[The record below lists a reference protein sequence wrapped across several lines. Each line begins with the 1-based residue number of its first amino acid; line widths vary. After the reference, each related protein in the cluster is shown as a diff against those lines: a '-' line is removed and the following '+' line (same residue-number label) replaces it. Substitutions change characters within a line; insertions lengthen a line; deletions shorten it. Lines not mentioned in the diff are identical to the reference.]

1 MEQLRLQCGL
11 ILFLICPN
19 NHNENRFDLNK
30 KQILAISLGNTLE
43 WLDFGLII
51 YMAPLIG
58 ATFFPH
64 RTTTAAALETL
75 TVFAAGFICRPL
87 GGIIFGHFGDTLGRA
102 KPLRFSVLLIALSTI
117 LVGILPSY
125 ESIGWLSPLLFTL
138 IRLAQGISIGGEYT
152 GVMIMLAESAPKNRR
167 GFLTSFAASG
177 ANLGFLL
184 ATVLLVFL
192 KMHFSKEAISDW
204 AWRLPFLLAGLP
216 GILILYY
223 RFKLSE
229 TRVYARLQSTHHLTP
244 IPFLTALTL
253 APRQLLIILGLT
265 CMSSSFYYIFF
276 GFMPTYLDIFVGVSL
291 QNSLLIQSLLLIAM
305 LILVPIAGLWGDL
318 WNRRNMLLLT
328 AVCIIIFALP
338 CFQLLESGKQAS
350 ILLAMMIA
358 TFISSLDQGNSLA
371 AVVENCPEN
380 VRYSG
385 IAFSYNLGMAL
396 FGGTAPIIV
405 SLLIAK
411 NGSLSPA
418 YYLMGMASISLL
430 AASRLLRDN
439 QSMQFIDFL

>member
-1 MEQLRLQCGL
+1 M
-11 ILFLICPN
+11 
-19 NHNENRFDLNK
+19 NR
-30 KQILAISLGNTLE
+30 KQILTISLGNTLE

-64 RTTTAAALETL
+64 HTGVTATLETF

-87 GGIIFGHFGDTLGRA
+87 GGILFGHIGDTQGRA

-125 ESIGWLSPLLFTL
+125 ETIGWLSPVLFTL
-138 IRLAQGISIGGEYT
+138 VRLAQGISIGGEYT
-152 GVMIMLAESAPKNRR
+152 GVMIVLAESAPENKR
-167 GFLTSFAASG
+167 GFITSFAASG

-184 ATVLLVFL
+184 ATASLILLKIFL
-192 KMHFSKEAISDW
+192 SKQAIADW
-204 AWRLPFLLAGLP
+204 GWRLPFLLAGLP
-216 GILILYY
+216 GLIVLYY

-229 TRVYARLQSTHHLTP
+229 THIYSRLKSTHHLTVV
-244 IPFLTALTL
+244 PFVTALTL
-253 APRQLLIILGLT
+253 APKQLLIILGLT

-276 GFMPTYLDIFVGVSL
+276 GFMPTYLDMFVGVPL
-291 QNSLLIQSLLLIAM
+291 QKSLLIQSVLLVAM
-305 LILVPIAGLWGDL
+305 LFLVPIAGFLGDRFS
-318 WNRRNMLLLT
+318 RRNMLLLT
-328 AVCIIIFALP
+328 ASCIIVFAFP
-338 CFQLLESGKQAS
+338 CFEWLETGRQVTVM
-350 ILLAMMIA
+350 LAMIIA
-358 TFISSLDQGNSLA
+358 TLISSMDQGNSLA

-405 SLLIAK
+405 SLLIASS
-411 NGSLSPA
+411 GTLAPA
-418 YYLMGMASISLL
+418 YYLIGMACVSFF
-430 AASRLLRDN
+430 AARQLLRHN
-439 QSMQFIDFL
+439 QTVKFVSP

>member
-1 MEQLRLQCGL
+1 M
-11 ILFLICPN
+11 
-19 NHNENRFDLNK
+19 NK
-30 KQILAISLGNTLE
+30 KQILSISLGNTLE

-64 RTTTAAALETL
+64 HTGTTATLETL

-87 GGIIFGHFGDTLGRA
+87 GGILFGHIGDTRGRA

-125 ESIGWLSPLLFTL
+125 ETIGWLSPVLFTL

-152 GVMIMLAESAPKNRR
+152 GVMIMLAESAPKNKR
-167 GFLTSFAASG
+167 GFITSFAASG

-184 ATVLLVFL
+184 ATVSLILLKIFL
-192 KMHFSKEAISDW
+192 SKQAIADW
-204 AWRLPFLLAGLP
+204 GWRLPFLLAGLP
-216 GILILYY
+216 GLIILYY

-229 TRVYARLQSTHHLTP
+229 TRIYSRLKSTHHLTA
-244 IPFLTALTL
+244 IPFVTALTL
-253 APRQLLIILGLT
+253 APKQLLVILGLT

-276 GFMPTYLDIFVGVSL
+276 GFMPTYLDVFMGVPLQSSL
-291 QNSLLIQSLLLIAM
+291 FTQSLLLVAM
-305 LILVPIAGLWGDL
+305 LFLVPVVGFLGDRFS
-318 WNRRNMLLLT
+318 RRNMLLLT
-328 AVCIIIFALP
+328 ASCIIIFSVP
-338 CFQLLESGKQAS
+338 CFMLLGTTHQAS
-350 ILLAMMIA
+350 IMLAMMIA
-358 TFISSLDQGNSLA
+358 TIISSLDQGNSLA

-405 SLLIAK
+405 SLLL
-411 NGSLSPA
+411 GQGGMLSPA
-418 YYLMGMASISLL
+418 YYLIGMACVSLF
-430 AASRLLRDN
+430 AASYLLHHN
-439 QSMQFIDFL
+439 QSMRPV

>member
-1 MEQLRLQCGL
+1 MSRS
-11 ILFLICPN
+11 
-19 NHNENRFDLNK
+19 HNENRFDLNK

-64 RTTTAAALETL
+64 RTPAAATLETL

-102 KPLRFSVLLIALSTI
+102 KPLRLSVLLIALSTI
-117 LVGILPSY
+117 FVGILPSY
-125 ESIGWLSPLLFTL
+125 ETIGWLSPLLFTL

-152 GVMIMLAESAPKNRR
+152 GVMIMLAESAPKNKR

-184 ATVLLVFL
+184 ATILLLLL
-192 KMHFSKEAISDW
+192 KMFFSKEAIADW
-204 AWRLPFLLAGLP
+204 GWRLPFLFAGLP
-216 GILILYY
+216 GMIILYY

-229 TRVYARLQSTHHLTP
+229 TRVYTRLQSTHHLTT
-244 IPFLTALTL
+244 IPFVTALSL

-276 GFMPTYLDIFVGVSL
+276 GFMPTYLDVFVGVSL
-291 QNSLLIQSLLLIAM
+291 QSSLLIQSLLLVAM
-305 LILVPIAGLWGDL
+305 LFLVPIAGLLGDL
-318 WNRRNMLLLT
+318 WSRRNLLLFT
-328 AVCIIIFALP
+328 ASCIIIFALP
-338 CFQLLESGKQAS
+338 CFKLLDSGEHAS
-350 ILLAMMIA
+350 IMLAMMIA

-371 AVVENCPEN
+371 AVVETCPEN

-396 FGGTAPIIV
+396 FGGTAPIVV
-405 SLLIAK
+405 SLLITKSGLLAP
-411 NGSLSPA
+411 S
-418 YYLMGMASISLL
+418 YYLLGMACVSLL
-430 AASRLLRDN
+430 AASRLLPRN
-439 QSMQFIDFL
+439 QSMGPV